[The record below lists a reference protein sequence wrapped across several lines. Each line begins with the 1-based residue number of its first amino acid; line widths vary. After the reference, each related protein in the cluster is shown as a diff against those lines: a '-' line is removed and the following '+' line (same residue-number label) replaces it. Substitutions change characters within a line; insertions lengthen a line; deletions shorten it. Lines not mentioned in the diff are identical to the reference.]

1 MGRQWLVPA
10 TGEGQHAIIAGEE
23 FKIVSEPPI
32 EANAEPVP
40 DPKKFGAITLDTSVI
55 EALGTKLESGLLEQL
70 SQFVGSPIKVLL
82 SEIVIRELHTH
93 LTAAGQA
100 AANSLSGGMRG
111 LEIGK
116 LLTASQAEAVDDVVD
131 ALDDIPKLVDARLD
145 RFQQM
150 VAAEILPGSLADSG
164 RLSALYF
171 AGDAPFGTNANKK
184 HEFPDAIALLS
195 IEQWAKDHGKPVLVV
210 AKDNDWAAFGAANSD
225 HVTVVDDLGAALELL
240 QEHADQVR
248 AQVVTLLATREDV
261 VQQIISAA
269 IDGMASWPVEAEYNS
284 MGYAEIGDAEF
295 LPTAAEIVKTGDA
308 IDFAIVSAKE
318 DEIVVS
324 IPVRVTGTAYGD
336 FSVSVWDSIDKEYV
350 GLGGARSEVNFE
362 EEAAVLATFSVMEL
376 LDDIELLDAEFIDA
390 DGSVDFGM
398 VEPDYGEEEPE

>member
-1 MGRQWLVPA
+1 L
-10 TGEGQHAIIAGEE
+10 
-23 FKIVSEPPI
+23 SEPRI
-32 EANAEPVP
+32 EADVERIP
-40 DPKKFGAITLDTSVI
+40 DSKKFGAIALDTSVI

-70 SQFVGSPIKVLL
+70 SQFVGGPIKVLL
-82 SEIVIRELHTH
+82 PEIVIRELRSH
-93 LTAAGQA
+93 LTASGQTAGT
-100 AANSLSGGMRG
+100 SLRSGLRG
-111 LEIGK
+111 LQVGK
-116 LLTASQAEAVDDVVD
+116 LITAAQAQIVEAVVD
-131 ALDDIPKLVDARLD
+131 ALDDIPMLVDARLD

-210 AKDNDWAAFGAANSD
+210 AKDGDWAAFGAANSD

-248 AQVVTLLATREDV
+248 ARVMTLLTIREDV

-269 IDGMASWPVEAEYNS
+269 IEGMASWPVEAEYS
-284 MGYAEIGDAEF
+284 SVRYAEIGDAGF
-295 LPTAAEIVKTGDA
+295 LPATAEIVKADDV
-308 IDFAIVSAKE
+308 IEFSIVSAKE
-318 DEIVVS
+318 DEVVVR
-324 IPVRVTGTAYGD
+324 IPVRVTGRAYSD

-350 GLGGARSEVNFE
+350 GLGGARSEVSFE
-362 EEAAVLATFSVMEL
+362 EEAAVLATFSVTEL
-376 LDDIELLDAEFIDA
+376 LDDVELLDTEFIDA
-390 DGSVDFGM
+390 DGWVDFGM
-398 VEPDYGEEEPE
+398 VEPNFREEEPE